1 MAALLGMLGA
11 EAYTVNS
18 LAGIEA
24 RVNNRCQGVLNYGR
38 CGPSSAI
45 TAAYAAVVFR
55 VCHQDAARWGRNAN
69 PVCVAPVAFG

>member
-18 LAGIEA
+18 LAGFEA
-24 RVNNRCQGVLNYGR
+24 QQQPWQGVLNYGR

-45 TAAYAAVVFR
+45 TAVCAAVVFR
-55 VCHQDAARWGRNAN
+55 VCHQDATRWGHTAN
-69 PVCVAPVAFG
+69 PVGVAPVAFG